1 MGSDSDDLDTDT
13 QTPDLGQ
20 QSSEGGD
27 AFGDDFD
34 DFEAGAEHD
43 DFNDF
48 ESSQNHAPP
57 PDTSPEDVTPTKPS
71 SKYIPEVSLVCRCTN
86 SFGFQFPMVA
96 DGRLTAIHRL
106 R

>member
-13 QTPDLGQ
+13 QLPDLEE

-48 ESSQNHAPP
+48 ESIQSDAPSPNDSRQDLP
-57 PDTSPEDVTPTKPS
+57 PSIPRS
-71 SKYIPEVSLVCRCTN
+71 NYIPDITLVRRCT
-86 SFGFQFPMVA
+86 
-96 DGRLTAIHRL
+96 
-106 R
+106 